1 MSLKKKTKTAE
12 KEDTSL
18 LILRSL
24 RRINRVVDMCSK
36 EIKSQGNLTLPQ
48 ILSLLAVHADGPM
61 TVAQIASEVH
71 LSSST
76 MVGIIDRLETKKL
89 LKRERSVTDRREVY
103 VHITDEGK
111 KIAQKAP
118 IPLQDKLVDA
128 LAKMSDSQEKAL
140 VKSLEQLVKMVDPA
154 GIMSLTESACK

>member
-1 MSLKKKTKTAE
+1 MLKKTIKASG

-18 LILRSL
+18 FILRSL

-48 ILSLLAVHADGPM
+48 ILSLLAVHADGPI

-89 LKRERSVTDRREVY
+89 LKRERSASDRREVY
-103 VHITDEGK
+103 IHITDEGTR
-111 KIAQKAP
+111 IAQKAP
-118 IPLQDKLVDA
+118 IPLQDKLIVG
-128 LAKMSDSQEKAL
+128 LTKLTDSQEKTL
-140 VKSLEQLVKMVDPA
+140 IKSLEQLVKILDPTGA
-154 GIMSLTESACK
+154 MTLSDGACK

>member
-1 MSLKKKTKTAE
+1 MLKKTIKASG

-18 LILRSL
+18 FILRSL

-89 LKRERSVTDRREVY
+89 LKRERSASDRREVY
-103 VHITDEGK
+103 IHITDEGTR
-111 KIAQKAP
+111 IAQKAP
-118 IPLQDKLVDA
+118 IPLQDKLIVG
-128 LAKMSDSQEKAL
+128 LTKLTDSQEKTL
-140 VKSLEQLVKMVDPA
+140 IKSLEQLVKILDPTGA
-154 GIMSLTESACK
+154 MTFSEGACK